1 MIPSGGLASLELLTS
16 PRAWGRGREGRV
28 RPWIVWI
35 IALTWSLAVASPLAM
50 PTNADVFLTTER
62 GTIVG
67 VGRIS
72 EGRAFEIRILQGFSG
87 PARLTLVAPGDV
99 SVVDVV
105 VRGRDLQL
113 PDGDLLLLDGTSVLA
128 SLRMGGVVITVVWSE
143 ASAAG
148 DRAPGIL
155 GANASERG
163 LEQSNP
169 RADEGG
175 NPNPGEPNPR
185 AGEDNPGR
193 RP

>member
-1 MIPSGGLASLELLTS
+1 
-16 PRAWGRGREGRV
+16 
-28 RPWIVWI
+28 
-35 IALTWSLAVASPLAM
+35 
-50 PTNADVFLTTER
+50 LTTER

-99 SVVDVV
+99 SVLDVV

-143 ASAAG
+143 APPPEIAR
-148 DRAPGIL
+148 RASSGRTP
-155 GANASERG
+155 ATEG
-163 LEQSNP
+163 LEKSNP

-185 AGEDNPGR
+185 SGEENPGR
-193 RP
+193 KP